1 MPGKSNL
8 EALRVDLLQH
18 PAVRAWGELGLLRLE
33 PERVGRLYNEKK
45 TQVYKL
51 HGVGPDGSNVI
62 AKRSRRRNA
71 LLEQKVYEKI
81 LPQLPLLG
89 LHYYG
94 CVEEPEGTYCWL
106 FLEEARGLQY
116 SPQLKEHREWAA
128 QWIAAMH
135 ASAAGIS
142 GVAALPDRSARYY
155 LQPLR
160 EAHAEMQQALGNPVL
175 TANRG
180 HVALVE
186 TMMSQLEE
194 LERKWDEVAAYCE
207 RIPSTLVHG
216 DLNASNVRVR
226 RTEHKYRMVVIDWEK
241 AGWGVP
247 AIDLSQ
253 LGGQLS
259 ISPDLS
265 VYQSLIQASGSPLGI
280 ENIGRLAHVGAIFR
294 LISGIRWA
302 TRCLL
307 TRWVEEGIWD
317 LEYYE
322 PRVARW
328 MERTGW

>member
-1 MPGKSNL
+1 MPANL
-8 EALRVDLLQH
+8 NSDALRGNSLQH
-18 PAVRAWGELGLLRLE
+18 PAVRAWSRLGPSRVE
-33 PERVGRLYNEKK
+33 HERVHKLYNEKK

-106 FLEEARGLQY
+106 FLEEARGLRY
-116 SPQLKEHREWAA
+116 SPQLKEHRGWAA

-135 ASAAGIS
+135 ASALGIS
-142 GVAALPDRSARYY
+142 GAAALPDRSAGYY
-155 LQPLR
+155 LQPLQ
-160 EAHAEMQQALGNPVL
+160 EAHAEMQQALGNPAL
-175 TANRG
+175 TANCRYS
-180 HVALVE
+180 ALVE
-186 TMMSQLEE
+186 RMMSQLEE
-194 LERKWDEVAAYCE
+194 LQRKWDEVMAYCE
-207 RIPSTLVHG
+207 HIPSTLVHG
-216 DLNASNVRVR
+216 DLNVSNVRVR
-226 RTEHKYRMVVIDWEK
+226 RTEHKCRMVVIDWEK

-253 LGGQLS
+253 LGGQMS
-259 ISPDLS
+259 ISPNLRL
-265 VYQSLIQASGSPLGI
+265 YQSLIQASGMTLSI
-280 ENIGRLAHVGAIFR
+280 ENIERLAHLGAIFR

-307 TRWVEEGIWD
+307 THWVEEGIWD